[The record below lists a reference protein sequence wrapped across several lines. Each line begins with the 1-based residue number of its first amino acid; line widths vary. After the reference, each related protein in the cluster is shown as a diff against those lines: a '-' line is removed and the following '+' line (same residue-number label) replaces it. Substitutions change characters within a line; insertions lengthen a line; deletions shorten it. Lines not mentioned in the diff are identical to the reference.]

1 MLPLL
6 RARDH
11 ASGSS
16 LIFFAR
22 RFSDVGVADSL
33 NADGHD
39 ASAASGHSAHFGRSG
54 VHVSWPKPTNS
65 GLISIHSSRGS
76 QLSSDARVSSGV
88 FLRGDPFLPIG
99 ALGRPPEALGDS
111 MHVHVDANS
120 RRLLPSDVH
129 DQVRHLRSDAR
140 QRAQRLDARGN
151 VPVVLVQ

>member
-65 GLISIHSSRGS
+65 GLI
-76 QLSSDARVSSGV
+76 
-88 FLRGDPFLPIG
+88 
-99 ALGRPPEALGDS
+99 
-111 MHVHVDANS
+111 
-120 RRLLPSDVH
+120 
-129 DQVRHLRSDAR
+129 
-140 QRAQRLDARGN
+140 
-151 VPVVLVQ
+151 